1 MSGSEQCE
9 IGSGATGQGRAALVI
24 YPEET
29 VRDAF
34 ARRFYSSG
42 AWADC
47 RAAYRESVAN
57 LCENCLKCGMIT
69 PADEV
74 HHKIRLT
81 PANINDPTVTL
92 NWENLEALCEKC
104 HKLAHK
110 RKRRYQVGE
119 DGELRIRDTPL

>member
-1 MSGSEQCE
+1 M
-9 IGSGATGQGRAALVI
+9 
-24 YPEET
+24 
-29 VRDAF
+29 RDTF

-47 RAAYRESVAN
+47 RELYRKSVSN
-57 LCENCLKCGMIT
+57 LCENCLKNGMIT
-69 PADEV
+69 PAEEV

-81 PANINDPTVTL
+81 PANINDPSVTL
-92 NWENLEALCEKC
+92 NWDNLEALCERC

-110 RKRRYQVGE
+110 RKRRYQVDK